1 MTVVIGAVVIV
12 YAAYLAALF
21 RFGKPWVNPMFV
33 LLLYYLFNY
42 PVRAYLLVEFP
53 ENFNDRYAFTDAEI
67 LTGLAYSTCY
77 VIIFAGVYLLMLKHF
92 SIRLDFAGLH
102 EGALDR
108 KLFYVTAFLV
118 LLSGVITMGYEVSV
132 GGSFS
137 LGSDIE
143 GLRRPFWVNVTALP
157 YSLKWFST
165 CMGFL
170 LLLTRRSLGI
180 VVMTALLL
188 AMGLAEAF
196 LTTAKGV
203 IVSFLLLFL
212 FLDNLVTGRI
222 LRVSVLVIGALFAVV
237 FSSYSYYA
245 RLSGGVG
252 LASVQ
257 EYLDTL
263 NLFLSEDLWEAIGS
277 QFENIAFRATYYF
290 DALPLMSRTDPSA
303 TAGVYAFGSLI
314 ELVNLVPRAFG
325 IVTEQYS
332 FDRHVTFA
340 VWGETD
346 FSQIFIGRIGESFFV
361 LGFAGLLY
369 ALLHAGVFAY
379 VASLWRRLSG
389 DIGGISL
396 YVAILLGWLYQD
408 ASLTYQ
414 AKNLIAILLGYCLA
428 KLVVRLLASA
438 SQGTAPQGA

>member
-1 MTVVIGAVVIV
+1 M
-12 YAAYLAALF
+12 
-21 RFGKPWVNPMFV
+21 
-33 LLLYYLFNY
+33 
-42 PVRAYLLVEFP
+42 
-53 ENFNDRYAFTDAEI
+53 
-67 LTGLAYSTCY
+67 
-77 VIIFAGVYLLMLKHF
+77 
-92 SIRLDFAGLH
+92 
-102 EGALDR
+102 
-108 KLFYVTAFLV
+108 
-118 LLSGVITMGYEVSV
+118 
-132 GGSFS
+132 
-137 LGSDIE
+137 
-143 GLRRPFWVNVTALP
+143 
-157 YSLKWFST
+157 
-165 CMGFL
+165 
-170 LLLTRRSLGI
+170 
-180 VVMTALLL
+180 
-188 AMGLAEAF
+188 
-196 LTTAKGV
+196 
-203 IVSFLLLFL
+203 
-212 FLDNLVTGRI
+212 
-222 LRVSVLVIGALFAVV
+222 
-237 FSSYSYYA
+237 
-245 RLSGGVG
+245 
-252 LASVQ
+252 
-257 EYLDTL
+257 
-263 NLFLSEDLWEAIGS
+263 
-277 QFENIAFRATYYF
+277 
-290 DALPLMSRTDPSA
+290 
-303 TAGVYAFGSLI
+303 